1 MRLGMFSLTALI
13 AILASF
19 ASVHAAE
26 HHGIQV
32 YAGAQLDME
41 ETNFLREK
49 AGADGYCY
57 RTGDRVEKVTA
68 FYQKHPGLTSLG
80 SDTNGGMFVK
90 EENGRTVYIKV
101 QSPWQ
106 PAKGGPM
113 KEDTF
118 IGITQE

>member
-1 MRLGMFSLTALI
+1 MRLSMFSLATLI
-13 AILASF
+13 TIFASF
-19 ASVHAAE
+19 ASVHPAE
-26 HHGIQV
+26 HHGIQI
-32 YAGAQLDME
+32 YGEARLDKE

-57 RTGDRVEKVTA
+57 RTGDSVEKVTV
-68 FYQKHPGLTSLG
+68 FYQKHPGLTSPG
-80 SDTNGGMFVK
+80 SDKNGGMFVR
-90 EENGRTVYIKV
+90 EENGPTVYIKV

-118 IGITQE
+118 IGITKE